1 LYKERNQQDVYG
13 FLQWT
18 LKENQY
24 GVTSRH
30 IEKDQNGEGC
40 VVTKFQTW
48 KWQVLALK
56 TKINKTITQ
65 CSTLTMDN
73 TRLESTMLSYEK

>member
-1 LYKERNQQDVYG
+1 MYRDTNQQDAYG

-24 GVTSRH
+24 GVASRG
-30 IEKDQNGEGC
+30 IGKDQNGEGYI
-40 VVTKFQTW
+40 VRKFETW

-73 TRLESTMLSYEK
+73 IRLESTMLD